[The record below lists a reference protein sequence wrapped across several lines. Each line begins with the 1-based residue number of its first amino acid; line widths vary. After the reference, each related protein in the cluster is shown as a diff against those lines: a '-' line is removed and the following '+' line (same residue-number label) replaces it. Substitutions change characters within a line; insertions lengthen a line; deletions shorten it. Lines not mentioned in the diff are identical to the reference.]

1 MSSLP
6 DSDLFSSSPCL
17 DFFPISGSFE
27 ANPPFC
33 EELMDAMVSH
43 FEVCSLLCCSEWSSV
58 VVCSPLLLYAHNKA
72 VIQKVEGNHC
82 CCTAL
87 EAELFPFHRRQ

>member
-1 MSSLP
+1 MFPCSVWVWVHAREMTQDELMGIFAS
-6 DSDLFSSSPCL
+6 FFSPCL

-43 FEVCSLLCCSEWSSV
+43 FEVCLLTSGV
-58 VVCSPLLLYAHNKA
+58 VQDRAVPSILWSPLLLA
-72 VIQKVEGNHC
+72 
-82 CCTAL
+82 
-87 EAELFPFHRRQ
+87 P

>member
-1 MSSLP
+1 MGIFASLC
-6 DSDLFSSSPCL
+6 SPCL

-43 FEVCSLLCCSEWSSV
+43 FEVCLLTSRV
-58 VVCSPLLLYAHNKA
+58 VWDRALLSILCSPHSCTLRAGTEDSDSWALLLK
-72 VIQKVEGNHC
+72 QKCFLSVGLIKHV
-82 CCTAL
+82 TA
-87 EAELFPFHRRQ
+87 